1 MRGLCRCWFGGLA
14 RALLVCVCVLVWA
27 PAASA
32 ATGHA
37 FLSSVSEAPPGTAL
51 EEPDAVA
58 ADRAAG
64 RVLVADPARGV
75 VDVFTSAG
83 AYVTRFGQG
92 IGAGVIAVSEAS
104 GDVYLAEAE
113 GGVVYVYKP
122 DGSGG
127 YEALSEWE
135 GANSPAK
142 EFNEISAM
150 AVDNSS
156 SASAG
161 DLYVVNG
168 ETGVVDV
175 LKPKPEG
182 AEETSEGQF
191 VRTLSGGK
199 LSEPNAIAISSAS
212 GSPGRVYVGESAKGE
227 IDLFSAAGAY
237 EARWK
242 GAGSPQGSFL
252 GKEGEEGNISA
263 LAVDEASGD
272 LLVAEAERHVVSEF
286 DEAGEWDGWIARTPT
301 GPFGEPRGLAV
312 GVSGHVY
319 VADTALALLDIL
331 GPGVLVPDVMTA
343 SATKVTRTTASFP
356 GAINGDG
363 KPARYHFEWGESE
376 ALGQDTPPMAAGEG
390 EEKVLAS
397 ITGLHAGGIYF
408 YRLVGED
415 EDGINYGVIRELEM
429 PAAVEVLATGAAQS
443 ITPKTAI
450 LTGTLSPNGVDA
462 HYYFEW
468 GTSTAYGHESPSFP
482 PGTEAGSAKEAVPAK
497 TELSGL
503 TPNTTYHFRLVGSN
517 EFGRTYGADAHFTT
531 SGLPRITT
539 EPASGIGHETAT
551 LNAKIDPDELAS
563 RYHFEYGETTAYGS
577 EVPLGGEAIAAG
589 EAPVAKSVALSKLEL
604 GVTYHFRVVAEN
616 EAGVEPGPDQTFTTI
631 PPASI
636 DSESVAEVKATAAT
650 LQTEIDPLGHETTY
664 YFQYGRESCVADPAA
679 CTDIPASP
687 GASIGAGEADVAGE
701 ETVQELEPASTYY
714 YRVLAI
720 NSLGTAEGPQRT
732 FTTQPPATAF
742 ALPDDRAWEMVT
754 PPNKHGAPVEA
765 LTREGGW
772 ILASEDGE
780 KLTYLANGAVT
791 EEAQGNR
798 SPEMQQMLATRTPE
812 GWSTQDIATPNTKA
826 QGVSP
831 GAAPEYQYFSPDLSE
846 AIVEPWG
853 TGAEPPLA
861 EGVTQKTAYIRDNV
875 TGTYLPLVTQ
885 ADVAAG
891 VEFAGHVHFVSATAD
906 LTHVILQ
913 SSMALTGA
921 QSGPGLYEWSEG
933 ALRFVSMLPGGST
946 PAHEPELGFYH
957 AAANAISANG
967 TRIIW
972 TNKEEGAG
980 NGHLYMRETSTEET
994 IQLDEA
1000 QGPPEPLGK
1009 GSARFQSATADG
1021 SKVFFTDK
1029 QRLTE
1034 DSTAEPGQE
1043 NAGKADL
1050 YECEIAEEKGKLHC
1064 NLKDLTVD
1072 PNADEHAAV
1081 QGFLLGTS
1089 EDGSSVY
1096 FVAQGVLPVI
1106 NEHGENGNGE
1116 KALAG
1121 KDNLYEL
1128 HFNGS
1133 EWKTTFTATLSSED
1147 KPEWEGN
1154 RIANSAFLTARVS
1167 PNGRYLAFMS
1177 SAAPTG
1183 YDNRD
1188 QSSAQHDEEVYLYD
1202 STESSLRCVSCNPSG
1217 ARPSG
1222 VLDTVE
1228 AGEGVGLLVDRREVW
1243 VGHYLAGNIP
1253 GWTAQALTSALYQP
1267 RYLLNNGRL
1276 FFNSPDHL
1284 VPQASNDKE
1293 NVYEYEPSGLGSCE
1307 SPTGGCVSLLSSG
1320 SSGKESAFLEA
1331 TPSGSDVFFLTVS
1344 QLLPQ
1349 DTDTAFDIYDARVCT
1364 GNSPCLTP
1372 PSPAPPGCSSE
1383 AGCRPAPMPQPAPIG
1398 PSGTA
1403 NDSGAGS
1410 TVQPQAKQ
1418 AVKAAKATSKP
1429 LTKAQ
1434 KLAAALKSCKKDH
1447 SAKKRKACEAH
1458 ARKLYRAKK
1467 ASKAKAKRSSSARA
1481 SWREGR

>member
-1 MRGLCRCWFGGLA
+1 MRGLCRCGLEGSA
-14 RALLVCVCVLVWA
+14 RTLVVCLCVLVWA
-27 PAASA
+27 PAAGA
-32 ATGHA
+32 ATGHT
-37 FLSSVSEAPPGTAL
+37 FLSSVSEAPSGTTL
-51 EEPDAVA
+51 GEPAAVA
-58 ADRAAG
+58 VDRATG
-64 RVLVADPARGV
+64 SVFLADPTRG

-83 AYVTRFGQG
+83 AYVTQFGQG
-92 IGAGVIAVSEAS
+92 IGAGVIAVSEPS

-127 YEALSEWE
+127 YELLSEWE
-135 GANSPAK
+135 GANTPAK
-142 EFNEISAM
+142 EFDAISAI

-161 DLYVVNG
+161 SLYVVNA

-175 LKPKPEG
+175 LKPKPAG
-182 AEETSEGQF
+182 AEEASEGEF
-191 VRTLSGGK
+191 VRVLSGAK

-227 IDLFSAAGAY
+227 IDLFGAAGTY
-237 EARWK
+237 EAKWT
-242 GAGSPQGSFL
+242 GASSPEGSFS

-272 LLVAEAERHVVSEF
+272 VLVTEAERRVVSEF
-286 DEAGEWDGWIARTPT
+286 DEAGEWDGWIARTTT
-301 GPFGEPRGLAV
+301 GAFGEPRGLAV

-319 VADTALALLDIL
+319 VADSALAVLDIF
-331 GPGVLVPDVMTA
+331 GSGVLVPDVKTA
-343 SATKVTRTTASFP
+343 AATKVTRTAASFN
-356 GAINGDG
+356 GAIDGDG
-363 KPARYHFEWGESE
+363 KTARYHFEWGESE
-376 ALGQDTPPMAAGEG
+376 ALGQDTPSMASGMG

-397 ITGLHAGGIYF
+397 ITGLRAGGTYF
-408 YRLVGED
+408 YRLVGEN
-415 EDGINYGVIRELEM
+415 EDGVNYGVIRELEM
-429 PAAVEVLATGAAQS
+429 PPAVEALATGPGQS
-443 ITPKTAI
+443 ITPKTAL

-468 GTSTAYGHESPSFP
+468 GTSSAYGHDSPSFP
-482 PGTEAGSAKEAVPAK
+482 PGSEAGSATEAVPAK
-497 TELSGL
+497 SELSGL

-517 EFGRTYGADAHFTT
+517 EYGLTYGADAHFTT
-531 SGLPRITT
+531 SGPPRITI

-563 RYHFEYGETTAYGS
+563 RYRFEYGETTAYGT
-577 EVPLGGEAIAAG
+577 EVPVGGEAIPAG
-589 EAPVAKSVALSKLEL
+589 EAPVAKSAVLSKLEL

-616 EAGVEPGPDQTFTTI
+616 EAGVERGPDQTFTTI
-631 PPASI
+631 PPANI
-636 DSESVAEVKATAAT
+636 DSESVSEVKATAAT

-664 YFQYGRESCVADPAA
+664 YFQYGRESCEANPAA
-679 CTDIPASP
+679 CTDVPASP
-687 GASIGAGEADVAGE
+687 GTNIGSGEADVAGE
-701 ETVQELEPASTYY
+701 ETVQQLEPATTYY

-720 NSLGTAEGPQRT
+720 NSLGTAKGAQHT
-732 FTTQPPATAF
+732 FTTQAPATAF

-780 KLTYLANGAVT
+780 KLTYLANGAPT
-791 EEAQGNR
+791 GQAKGNR
-798 SPEMQQMLATRTPE
+798 SPEMQQMLSIRTAE
-812 GWSTQDIATPNTKA
+812 GWATQDIVTPNTKA

-831 GAAPEYQYFSPDLSE
+831 GAAPEYQYFSPDLAE

-853 TGAEPPLA
+853 TSPAPPLA
-861 EGVTQKTAYIRDNV
+861 EGVTQKTAYIRDNA
-875 TGTYLPLVTQ
+875 TGTYLPLVTPS
-885 ADVAAG
+885 DVAAG
-891 VEFAGHVHFVSATAD
+891 VEFADHVHFVTATPD

-913 SSMALTGA
+913 SSVALTGA

-933 ALRFVSMLPGGST
+933 VLHFVSMLPGGST

-957 AAANAISANG
+957 AAASAISTDG

-972 TNKEEGAG
+972 TNKEEGTG
-980 NGHLYMRETSTEET
+980 NGHLYVHDTNTDETL
-994 IQLDEA
+994 QLDKA

-1009 GSARFQSATADG
+1009 GSARFQSASPDG

-1050 YECEIAEEKGKLHC
+1050 YECEMAEEQGKLHC

-1072 PNADEHAAV
+1072 PNAGEHAAV
-1081 QGFLLGTS
+1081 QGFLFGAS
-1089 EDGSSVY
+1089 EDGASVY
-1096 FVAQGVLPVI
+1096 FVAEGVLPVI
-1106 NEHGENGNGE
+1106 NEHGENGNSE

-1128 HFNGS
+1128 HLNGS
-1133 EWKTTFTATLSSED
+1133 EWTTTFIATLSSED
-1147 KPEWEGN
+1147 KPEWEGDGL
-1154 RIANSAFLTARVS
+1154 ADAAFLTARVS

-1177 SAAPTG
+1177 STAPTG

-1188 QSSAQHDEEVYLYD
+1188 QAGGQRDEEVYLYD
-1202 STESSLRCVSCNPSG
+1202 SAESSLRCVSCNPSG
-1217 ARPSG
+1217 ARPVG

-1228 AGEGVGLLVDRREVW
+1228 SGEGVGLLVDRRDVW

-1253 GWTAQALTSALYQP
+1253 GWTAQALSSALYQP
-1267 RYLLNNGRL
+1267 RYLLNDGRL

-1284 VPQASNDKE
+1284 VTQASNGKE
-1293 NVYEYEPSGLGSCE
+1293 NVFEYEPSGVGSCH
-1307 SPTGGCVSLLSSG
+1307 SQTGGCISLLSSG

-1331 TPSGSDVFFLTVS
+1331 TPNGDDVFFLTAA

-1364 GNSPCLTP
+1364 GESPCLTP
-1372 PSPAPPGCSSE
+1372 PSPTPPGCSSE

-1403 NDSGAGS
+1403 TYAGAGS
-1410 TVQPQAKQ
+1410 TAQAKQ
-1418 AVKAAKATSKP
+1418 AVKADRASSKP
-1429 LTKAQ
+1429 LSNAQ

-1447 SAKKRKACEAH
+1447 SAKKRKTCETH
-1458 ARKLYRAKK
+1458 ARKLYGAKK
-1467 ASKAKAKRSSSARA
+1467 ASKTKAKRASSARA
-1481 SWREGR
+1481 SRKQGR